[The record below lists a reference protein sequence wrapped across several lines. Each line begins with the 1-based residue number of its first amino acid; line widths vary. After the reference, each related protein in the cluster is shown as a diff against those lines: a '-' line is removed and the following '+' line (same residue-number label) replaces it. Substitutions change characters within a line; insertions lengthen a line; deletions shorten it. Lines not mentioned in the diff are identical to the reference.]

1 MIEVQFWNRVMNNKF
16 ELPKIFETL
25 IPFIL
30 AGIAIALFV
39 GLLFMFSY
47 VVIWGLIIGG
57 LLWVLSVIKEL
68 IFPSTPK
75 SAMTKKS
82 PGRVIEHD
90 DKK

>member
-1 MIEVQFWNRVMNNKF
+1 MNNKF
-16 ELPKIFETL
+16 QVPKLFETL
-25 IPFIL
+25 VPFII

-57 LLWVLSVIKEL
+57 TLWLISVIKEL
-68 IFPSTPK
+68 VFPS
-75 SAMTKKS
+75 ATKPATSIKKNQ
-82 PGRVIEHD
+82 GRIIEHD

>member
-1 MIEVQFWNRVMNNKF
+1 MSNKF
-16 ELPKIFETL
+16 QVPKIFESVV
-25 IPFIL
+25 PFII

-57 LLWVLSVIKEL
+57 VLWTLSIVKEL
-68 IFPSTPK
+68 IFPSPNK
-75 SAMTKKS
+75 SATVKKNQ
-82 PGRVIEHD
+82 GRVIEHD

>member
-1 MIEVQFWNRVMNNKF
+1 MYNKF
-16 ELPKIFETL
+16 QVPKIFETL
-25 IPFIL
+25 IPFII

-57 LLWVLSVIKEL
+57 TLWLISVVKEL
-68 IFPSTPK
+68 LFPN
-75 SAMTKKS
+75 TKKTTTIIKKTQ
-82 PGRVIEHD
+82 GRIIEHD

>member
-1 MIEVQFWNRVMNNKF
+1 MNNKF
-16 ELPKIFETL
+16 QVPKIFETL
-25 IPFIL
+25 IPFII

-57 LLWVLSVIKEL
+57 TLWLISVVKEL
-68 IFPSTPK
+68 LFPS
-75 SAMTKKS
+75 SKKTTIVKKTQ
-82 PGRVIEHD
+82 GRIIEHD